1 MSIDDRRA
9 RIDAMAGITDRAPVD
24 GDRTGF
30 NQRLEPR
37 ARQLADMSGKQTV
50 EPSAGLIGR
59 NAD

>member
-1 MSIDDRRA
+1 
-9 RIDAMAGITDRAPVD
+9 MAGITDRAPVD

-37 ARQLADMSGKQTV
+37 ARQLANMHGKQTV
-50 EPSAGLIGR
+50 KPSAGLIRG